1 MDLTDLA
8 AFEAVA
14 DAGAMGRAAE
24 ALDTVQS
31 NVTARIRKL
40 ERDVGATLFHR
51 HARGVE
57 LTSAGRALLPYAA
70 RIRTLVA
77 EAREAASP
85 GAAPRG
91 PLAIG
96 SLETTAAARLPPL
109 LAAFHAAC
117 PEVELSLRT
126 GTTAELVREVLRWRL
141 DGAFVAGPVRHADLA
156 EERVYD
162 EELVLVTEAG
172 ARRPEDVLSR
182 SDLTAI
188 VFRAGCSYRQR
199 LEAWLAERGL
209 AGVRRMELG
218 TLEGILGCIG
228 AGMGFTLL
236 PRAAV
241 ERAALPGAVRLHAI
255 EPQYARV
262 VTVLIRRAG
271 AEPGVALDRF
281 IAICRHAAG
290 GGAKP
295 PGAAAERRSPRPRPS
310 A

>member
-1 MDLTDLA
+1 MAMELTDLA

-14 DAGAMGRAAE
+14 EAGAMGRAAE

-40 ERDVGATLFHR
+40 ETELGASLFHR

-57 LTSAGRALLPYAA
+57 LTAAGRALLPYAA
-70 RIRTLVA
+70 RIRRLCA
-77 EAREAASP
+77 EAREAAGP
-85 GAAPRG
+85 AAAPRG

-109 LAAFHAAC
+109 LASFHAAW
-117 PEVELSLRT
+117 PQVELSLRT
-126 GTTAELVREVLRWRL
+126 GTTAELLREVLRWRL
-141 DGAFVAGPVRHADLA
+141 DGAFVAGPVRHAELT
-156 EERVYD
+156 EERVFE
-162 EELVLVTEAG
+162 EELALVTPAG

-182 SDLTAI
+182 PELTVI
-188 VFRAGCSYRQR
+188 VFRTGCSYRQR
-199 LEAWLAERGL
+199 LEAWLADKGL
-209 AGVRRMELG
+209 AGLRRIELG

-255 EPQYARV
+255 EPHYARV
-262 VTVLIRRAG
+262 STMFVRRSDAEAG
-271 AEPGVALDRF
+271 AALRRFLEHCRKAPGRSEA
-281 IAICRHAAG
+281 
-290 GGAKP
+290 P
-295 PGAAAERRSPRPRPS
+295 PRTLAQRR
-310 A
+310 